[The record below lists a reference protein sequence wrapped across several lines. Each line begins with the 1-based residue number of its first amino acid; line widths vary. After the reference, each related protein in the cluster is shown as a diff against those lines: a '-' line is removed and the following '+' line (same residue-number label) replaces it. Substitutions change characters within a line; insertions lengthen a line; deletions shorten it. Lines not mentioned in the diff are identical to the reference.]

1 MSVGDTVRL
10 TTCATCG
17 VGTIRRLAD
26 GQALVEFADR
36 TTWVDLSTVE
46 PA

>member
-1 MSVGDTVRL
+1 MTLGETVRL
-10 TTCATCG
+10 RTCGTCG
-17 VGTIRRLAD
+17 VGTIRQLAD